1 MLVLYYEMVSDKI
14 QDTVAKAVMTYLVN
28 EVKSQLNV
36 RLATHLFSVDS
47 LFEEEQSVTTT
58 RRDSSEKL
66 KVRQPHFLKYIW

>member
-1 MLVLYYEMVSDKI
+1 MLVLYYEMVADKI

-66 KVRQPHFLKYIW
+66 KVRQPYFQQYIC

>member
-66 KVRQPHFLKYIW
+66 KVRQPHFLKYIC